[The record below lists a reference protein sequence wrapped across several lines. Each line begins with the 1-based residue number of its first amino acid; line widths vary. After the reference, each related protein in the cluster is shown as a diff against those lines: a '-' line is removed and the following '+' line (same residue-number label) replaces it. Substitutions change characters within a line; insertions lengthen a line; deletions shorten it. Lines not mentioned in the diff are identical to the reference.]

1 MQIRNIGDIRFSQE
15 GSICVFE
22 LDYSAVFSQAEI
34 NAGFTFAD
42 TVRVMEHDP
51 SDDDVVRN
59 WLTEERWT
67 PTDTQDDWT
76 WTVRVHEDD
85 VDTELGGEEIYMQV
99 ALRNV
104 TTSSPSIIGQ
114 ARIIQVS
121 PG

>member
-1 MQIRNIGDIRFSQE
+1 MQIRNISPIRFSQS
-15 GSICVFE
+15 GSTCIFQI
-22 LDYSAVFSQAEI
+22 DYSAIFDQAEI

-42 TVRVMEHDP
+42 SVRVMEEDT

-59 WLTEERWT
+59 WLREEPWT
-67 PTDTQDDWT
+67 PTDTRDDWT

-85 VDTELGGEEIYMQV
+85 VDTELGGEEIYMQI

-104 TTSSPSIIGQ
+104 TASSPSIIGTS
-114 ARIIQVS
+114 RVINVS